1 MKPQIPLLLGLLVFF
16 GQQLSLY
23 EAFAPAR
30 VHARPRLCMAAAA
43 VVSSSTPSQAECE
56 AMGIREW
63 PQQVKSKRWTEQAQE
78 GTELTRYILEGQGT
92 LVVDS
97 STKETLV
104 PGKLIT
110 VSGPALLEWQASSAD
125 MILLTPG
132 YEQGGVLLAVG
143 GGLVLLV
150 IALIVATSS

>member
-1 MKPQIPLLLGLLVFF
+1 MKPQTPLFLGLLVFY
-16 GQQLSLY
+16 GQQLGLY

-30 VHARPRLCMAAAA
+30 VHARPRLCLAAAT
-43 VVSSSTPSQAECE
+43 VSSSTPSQAECE

-63 PQQVKSKRWTEQAQE
+63 PQQVKSKSWTEQAQE

-92 LVVDS
+92 LVVDR
-97 STKETLV
+97 STKETLA

-110 VSGPALLEWQASSAD
+110 VSGPATLEWQATSAD
-125 MILLTPG
+125 MIVLTPG
-132 YEQGGVLLAVG
+132 YEQGGLLLAVG
-143 GGLVLLV
+143 GGLVILV